1 MPKSQNS
8 DFPARLAVRL
18 VIRGYLVLFLS
29 LLLNVHGIF
38 YARAMNPQQ
47 NPWELLHSFM
57 GLPVIVSYV
66 FLWNSCLTYKD
77 VLFPGIAID
86 QLVDVIDTDRPS
98 IIDQSTINQ
107 TV

>member
-1 MPKSQNS
+1 MFMAYFMPGG
-8 DFPARLAVRL
+8 FIL
-18 VIRGYLVLFLS
+18 LFLTFFLS
-29 LLLNVHGIF
+29 FFLSFFH
-38 YARAMNPQQ
+38 AMNPQE
-47 NPWELLHSFM
+47 NSWELLHSFM